1 MEQAARANDVEK
13 AAAAA
18 EAAGIRSIGLWP
30 RIMAYLVDS
39 VILLAV
45 QLVFFIIAGA
55 QLLAWGT
62 DPPDSAYYTF
72 FAILMAGIL
81 GWSALNIA
89 LLVWR
94 GQSAG
99 QYVAGQQ
106 VVAEDAGSPTLPA
119 LLIRWFALN
128 PLLFHPLL
136 AGSWFVFGA
145 IVFTL
150 TLNLVALVVASTMF
164 ILCLVAGPLALVSAL
179 LSRRR
184 RALHDMVSGTTVVRA
199 P

>member
-1 MEQAARANDVEK
+1 MEQAARANDVDT
-13 AAAAA
+13 AAA
-18 EAAGIRSIGLWP
+18 EAAGVRSVNLWP
-30 RIMAYLVDS
+30 RIVAYLVDS

-45 QLVFFIIAGA
+45 QLVFFIIAGG

-62 DPPDSAYYTF
+62 DPPDSAYYAF

-81 GWSALNIA
+81 GWSALNVA
-89 LLVWR
+89 LLLWR
-94 GQSAG
+94 GQSPG
-99 QYVAGQQ
+99 QYVAGQE
-106 VVAEDAGSPTLPA
+106 VVREDGGRPGLSAVFV
-119 LLIRWFALN
+119 RWFSLD

-150 TLNLVALVVASTMF
+150 TLNVVALVVAASMLT
-164 ILCLVAGPLALVSAL
+164 LCVVAGPLALVSAL

-184 RALHDMVSGTTVVRA
+184 RALHDMVSGTVVVPA
-199 P
+199 Q